1 MAAASNGLAELTTS
15 ATTQTQPSPK
25 INEQTKNL
33 KNSFSGAPLTLL
45 KNDVF
50 KKLYYMFLIKVH
62 RLLCNVTMRAA

>member
-50 KKLYYMFLIKVH
+50 KKT
-62 RLLCNVTMRAA
+62 LLHVSHKSSQSVV